1 MNDETIKKVPHTFLT
16 SMAYSIFLRHD
27 VLMNYYK
34 AILQYDGTDRIG
46 FQWQEGMPTIQGDL
60 NLSLQT
66 ILQGKVTT
74 RAASR
79 TDKGV
84 HAFGQ
89 VVKISAEDTSMLDAT
104 RLNAALPS
112 HIRCLDVSPCR
123 GDFIPSVDQTSKEY
137 RYLFTNTP
145 GVSGTDQRY
154 IAQTPYP
161 LNITHIESCV
171 AMLKGTKDFKNFW
184 SIGGPSNTT
193 LREIIETDLT
203 IIDPHELF
211 RDSLF
216 TAGQVTSCWQFRI
229 KGKGFLKHMVRH
241 LVGALWMVGNGRLSV
256 QDFSDLLHGEQKKQR
271 PWKKAD
277 PRGLYLLKVSYE
289 SDQS

>member
-1 MNDETIKKVPHTFLT
+1 
-16 SMAYSIFLRHD
+16 
-27 VLMNYYK
+27 MNYYK
-34 AILQYDGTDRIG
+34 GILQYDGSHCIG
-46 FQWQEGMPTIQGDL
+46 FQSQEGMPTIQGDL
-60 NLSLQT
+60 NLSLQK

-89 VVKISAEDTSMLDAT
+89 VVKISAEDPSILDAA
-104 RLNAALPS
+104 RLNVVLPS
-112 HIRCLDVSPCR
+112 HIRCLDLSPCA
-123 GDFIPSVDQTSKEY
+123 GDFIPSVDQISKEY

-154 IAQTPYP
+154 IAQTPHS
-161 LNITHIESCV
+161 LNIVHLQTCV
-171 AMLKGTKDFKNFW
+171 EMLKGTNDFRNFW
-184 SIGGPSNTT
+184 SIGGTANTT
-193 LREIIETDLT
+193 LRDILETDLT
-203 IIDPHELF
+203 MINPELLF

-229 KGKGFLKHMVRH
+229 VGKGFLKHMVRH

-256 QDFSDLLHGEQKKQR
+256 KDFSNLLHGEQKTMR

-289 SDQS
+289 PE

>member
-1 MNDETIKKVPHTFLT
+1 
-16 SMAYSIFLRHD
+16 
-27 VLMNYYK
+27 MNYYK
-34 AILQYDGTDRIG
+34 AILQYDGSDRIG
-46 FQWQEGMPTIQGDL
+46 FQFQEGMPTIQGDL
-60 NLSLQT
+60 NLSLQQ

-89 VVKISAEDTSMLDAT
+89 VVKISAEDSLPLDPA
-104 RLNAALPS
+104 RLNTVLPP
-112 HIRCLDVSPCR
+112 HIRCLAISLCA

-145 GVSGTDQRY
+145 GVSGQDQRY
-154 IAQTPYP
+154 IAQTQYP
-161 LNITHIESCV
+161 LNIDHMQTCIN
-171 AMLKGTKDFKNFW
+171 MLKGRNNFRNFW
-184 SIGGPSNTT
+184 SIGGLSNTT
-193 LREIIETDLT
+193 IRDIIETDLT
-203 IIDPHELF
+203 LIDPNELF
-211 RDSLF
+211 KDSLF

-229 KGKGFLKHMVRH
+229 VGRGFLKHMVRH

-256 QDFSDLLHGEQKKQR
+256 EDFSQLLHGEQKEQR

-289 SDQS
+289 